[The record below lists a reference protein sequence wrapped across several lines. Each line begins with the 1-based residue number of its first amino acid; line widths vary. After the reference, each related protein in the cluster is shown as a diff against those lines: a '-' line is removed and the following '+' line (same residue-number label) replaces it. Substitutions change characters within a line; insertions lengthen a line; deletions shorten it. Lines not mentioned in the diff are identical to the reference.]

1 MRTLWQDLRYGI
13 RMLLKRPGFAALAA
27 LTLAVGIGANTAIF
41 SVVNAVILRPLPY
54 ADPDRLLLIR
64 ETKLPQFPEFAIAPG
79 NFLDWQSQNEAFEQ
93 TEAFRTF
100 FYNLTGEGEPERLR
114 ASRITAGMFAML
126 GAQPTLGRDFLAEED
141 RPGSDGVAILSYG
154 LWQRRF
160 GGNPQIVGQQ
170 MTLNGRGYTVIGV
183 MPATLRFLDRNAEL
197 WTPMAFT
204 EQDRQNHGGH
214 FISAV
219 ARLKPGITLEQA
231 QSNLSTI
238 AARLEQQ
245 YPSSN
250 AGWGVKLT
258 PLFEAAVGQMR
269 PTLLVLL
276 GAVALVLLIACANV
290 ANLLLARA
298 SSRHKEIAIRSAMGA
313 GRWRIVRQLLTES
326 LVLAIVGGALGV
338 LLAYWGLDL
347 LLSLAP
353 QNLPRMADVSLD
365 GRALGYTLGLTLL
378 TGVIFGLAPALQSSN
393 PDLNESLKEGGRGS
407 TSGRRQGVRS
417 LLVVTEIALALML
430 LAGAGLML
438 KSFWRLQQVDP
449 GFKPEN
455 ALVVNINLPATK
467 YAEDAQ
473 QSAFFQQLL
482 ERTAALPGVQSVGAT
497 QSMPLIGDYILGLV
511 IEGRP
516 EPAPGEEPS
525 TNYYAVSPDYFR
537 AMGIPL
543 LRGRSF
549 TEQDRA
555 GAPRVAIINETLARR
570 FFPDEDPIG
579 KRIHVTNGPETFR
592 EIVGIVGDVRQY
604 GLEREPPAQAYEPY
618 LQEPFAGM
626 SLVVRA
632 AADPANLS
640 AAIRQEVFALDKDQP
655 VASVRTLEE
664 VLAASVA
671 QRRFSMTLLGVFG
684 GIALLLASVGI
695 FGVMN
700 YTVAQRTH
708 EIGIRMALGAQRRD
722 ILRLVVGQGMTLTLV
737 GVALGLVAAFAGTR
751 LMASLLYGV
760 SATDPL
766 TFTGVALLLALVAFL
781 ACYLPARRAMKVDP
795 MIALRYE

>member
-1 MRTLWQDLRYGI
+1 MGTLWQDLRYGA

-41 SVVNAVILRPLPY
+41 SVVNTVLLRPLPY
-54 ADPDRLLLIR
+54 SDPDRLMLIR

-79 NFLDWQSQNEAFEQ
+79 NFLDWQSQQETFDRF
-93 TEAFRTF
+93 EAFRGF
-100 FYNLTGEGEPERLR
+100 YYNLTGTGAPERLR
-114 ASRITAGMFAML
+114 ASRVTAGLFPTL
-126 GAQPTLGRDFLAEED
+126 GVQPALGRDFLAEED
-141 RPGSDGVAILSYG
+141 RPGSDAVVIISHG

-160 GGNPQIVGQQ
+160 GGDANIVGQPLQ
-170 MTLNGRGYTVIGV
+170 LNGRSYQVIGV
-183 MPATLRFLDRNAEL
+183 MPESLRFLDRNAEL
-197 WTPMAFT
+197 WTPIAFT
-204 EQDRQNHGGH
+204 DQERQNHGGH
-214 FISAV
+214 YISAI
-219 ARLKPGITLEQA
+219 ARLKPGVTPEQA
-231 QSNLSTI
+231 QTNLATI

-245 YPSSN
+245 YPDTN
-250 AGWGVKLT
+250 AGWGIKLI
-258 PLFEAAVGQMR
+258 PLFEAAVGEMR
-269 PTLLVLL
+269 PTLWVLL

-298 SSRHKEIAIRSAMGA
+298 SSRHKEIAIRSALGA
-313 GRWRIVRQLLTES
+313 SRRRLVRQLLTES
-326 LVLAIVGGALGV
+326 LLLALVGGAVGV

-353 QNLPRMADVSLD
+353 ENLPRMRDVSLD
-365 GRALGYTLGLTLL
+365 ARALGYTFAVTLL

-393 PDLNESLKEGGRGS
+393 PDLNETLKEGGRGS
-407 TSGRRQGVRS
+407 TGGRRQRVRS
-417 LLVVTEIALALML
+417 LLVVTEVALALVL

-449 GFKPEN
+449 GFNAEN
-455 ALVVNINLPATK
+455 ALVVNVNLPPSK
-467 YAEDAQ
+467 YADAQ
-473 QSAFFQQLL
+473 QQAAFFRQLL
-482 ERTAALPGVQSVGAT
+482 ERTATLPGVQAVGAT
-497 QSMPLIGDYILGLV
+497 QSMPIINDFILGLV

-516 EPAPGEEPS
+516 PAAPGDEPS
-525 TNYYAVSPDYFR
+525 TNYYAISPDYFR

-543 LRGRSF
+543 IRGRAF
-549 TEQDRA
+549 TERDTT
-555 GAPRVAIINETLARR
+555 GAPRVAIVNETFARR

-592 EIVGIVGDVRQY
+592 EIVGIVGDVRHY
-604 GLEREPPAQAYEPY
+604 GLEREAPAQAYEPY
-618 LQEPFAGM
+618 LQQPFAGM
-626 SLVVRA
+626 SIVVRT

-640 AAIRQEVFALDKDQP
+640 AAMRQEVFALDKDQP

-664 VLAASVA
+664 ILAESVA
-671 QRRFSMTLLGVFG
+671 QRRFSMFLLGLFG

-708 EIGIRMALGAQRRD
+708 EIGIRLALGAQRRD
-722 ILRLVVGQGMTLTLV
+722 ILRLVVGQGMGLALI

-751 LMASLLYGV
+751 VMASMLYGV

-766 TFTGVALLLALVAFL
+766 TFTGVALLLAVVAFL
-781 ACYLPARRAMKVDP
+781 ACYLPARRATKVDP